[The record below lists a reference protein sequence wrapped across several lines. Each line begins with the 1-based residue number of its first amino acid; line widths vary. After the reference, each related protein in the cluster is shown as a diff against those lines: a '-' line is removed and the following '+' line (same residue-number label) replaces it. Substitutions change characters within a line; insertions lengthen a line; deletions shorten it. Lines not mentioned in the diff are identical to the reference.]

1 MTEEIVHEWELDS
14 GILTKLTGSSCPL
27 LAANS
32 SFGPNHNP
40 TMFMLKLYYNSLS
53 LELDN
58 FTTPFKIKS
67 FTVKNLVRVLTLP
80 IADMPLSLVQFDN
93 YFQVRFSVK
102 CSILNKCSIIKF

>member
-1 MTEEIVHEWELDS
+1 MTEEIVHKWQLDS

-58 FTTPFKIKS
+58 FTTPVKIKS
-67 FTVKNLVRVLTLP
+67 FTVKISGESTYTSNSRYATFPGSVRQLFPGT
-80 IADMPLSLVQFDN
+80 F
-93 YFQVRFSVK
+93 
-102 CSILNKCSIIKF
+102 